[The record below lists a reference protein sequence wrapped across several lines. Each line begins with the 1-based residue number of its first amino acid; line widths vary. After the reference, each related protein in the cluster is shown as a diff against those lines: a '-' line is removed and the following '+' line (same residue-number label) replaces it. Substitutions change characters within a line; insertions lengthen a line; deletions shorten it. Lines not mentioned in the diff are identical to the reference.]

1 MNPSNKKGKSG
12 LAIKIMMPITAILLV
27 LSLVLNYVANYF
39 DYILDQYIGAAKVTV
54 TKAEGTEDWNTDYYG
69 KSNTTAEDAAQHSRD
84 VCLQV
89 AEEGFVLLKNK
100 DNTLPLTNTSK
111 VSVFGWAFSNPVYG
125 GTGSGSSDASTS
137 ISPKQGLEDA
147 GFEVNPTLQSSYDK
161 WSKDTGNTVRPGAS
175 TDGVNAS
182 SSYWMLPEMPVT
194 DDMVAQAADYSDTAI
209 VWIARQGGE
218 GQDEALNMNAALNGS
233 TDPQMGYSETKHY
246 LELTDAEEA
255 TISALEQNDGIKNI
269 VVVINSSNQMEL
281 AELENDP
288 KISAVLYAAAGGS
301 TGFEAVGEILRG
313 TVNPSGKLADTM
325 YANFKLDPTY
335 QNVSDPNLYETT
347 GPSVNWYGAENRIE
361 DSEEG
366 GSYSY
371 TAFMQY
377 EEGIYLGYR
386 YYETAF
392 DLATESAGQEAA
404 DAWYYGWKKDEP
416 ITVGSTTGSSDTGVV
431 YPFGYGLSYTDFS
444 WEVVDQKL
452 DVATTDSLS
461 VTVKVTNNGSVAGKD
476 VVELYYTAPYTEG
489 GAEKSTVVMGA
500 YEKTGLIQPGASEN
514 VTLTLPVEDMAS
526 YDQNH
531 ANSDG
536 TTGCY
541 VLDAGD
547 YKLTLRTDAHTVK
560 SDDCVLTYTVNDTK
574 AYDTD
579 ANKRQSDLTAATNAF
594 TDDLAERSTNM
605 VDFSRADWG
614 TKAGEGTFPTMAT
627 DEDRVMSDAL
637 KTALQG
643 KTAGGVSM
651 TTGTATMTG
660 TFSPSAEG
668 YIHDDDVMPTTGAE
682 NGIQLISLRGLSYDD
697 EAWNDFM
704 DQLTVDEMESLICG
718 GSFASAG
725 IDRLG
730 IPAAADNDGPAA
742 IKWQGAAGDVN
753 GDGGSGSSQ
762 AMPSEVVMACTWND
776 DLIYEVGEAIGEEG
790 LQNGV
795 SGWYAPGLDM
805 HRTPFGGRNFEYFSE
820 DPVLAGNLCA
830 QEVSGAASKGVYAYV
845 KHFVVNDTE
854 TYRNLDAIGNWEGIN
869 KSWRFM
875 GATDDLTCS
884 IWVTE
889 QALREIYMKPYEIVV
904 KTATTEESYIADENG
919 TVETKTVP
927 ACTAIM
933 SAFTY
938 IGQTWCGANSNL
950 LNTVL
955 RDEWGF
961 QGTVITDAAAYPYMS
976 QDNFVFNG
984 GDLLLAIGQN
994 NLLDETKNTASG
1006 VIAMRRATKNIL
1018 YTKVNSNAMNEVAPN
1033 SIIHTGIAPWQY
1045 LCYGI
1050 IAVCAVLFVVVWGMF
1065 FYGLHKNKKK
1075 NVTVEIK

>member
-1 MNPSNKKGKSG
+1 MKPRNKKGKSS
-12 LAIKIMMPITAILLV
+12 LAVKILMPVTAFLLIF
-27 LSLVLNYVANYF
+27 SIVLNYVANYF
-39 DYILDQYIGAAKVTV
+39 DYILDQYIGAAEVTV
-54 TKAEGTEDWNTDYYG
+54 TKAEGTEDWDTDYYG
-69 KSNTTAEDAAQHSRD
+69 KSNTTAEEAAQHSRD
-84 VCLQV
+84 VCLRV

-100 DNTLPLTNTSK
+100 DNTLPLKNTSK

-147 GFEVNPTLQSSYDK
+147 GFEVNPTLQSSYEK
-161 WSKDTGNTVRPGAS
+161 WSQDTGNTVRPGAS
-175 TDGVNAS
+175 ADGMTAS

-209 VWIARQGGE
+209 VWIARHGGE
-218 GQDEALNMNAALNGS
+218 GQDEALNMSSALNS
-233 TDPQMGYSETKHY
+233 VTDPQMGYSETKHY

-255 TISALEQNDGIKNI
+255 TISALEQNEGIKNI

-313 TVNPSGKLADTM
+313 TVNPSGKLTDTM

-335 QNVSDPNLYETT
+335 QNVSDPDLYETT
-347 GPSVNWYGAENRIE
+347 GPSTNWYGAENRIE
-361 DSEEG
+361 DS
-366 GSYSY
+366 
-371 TAFMQY
+371 
-377 EEGIYLGYR
+377 
-386 YYETAF
+386 
-392 DLATESAGQEAA
+392 D
-404 DAWYYGWKKDEP
+404 
-416 ITVGSTTGSSDTGVV
+416 DTGVV
-431 YPFGYGLSYTDFS
+431 YSFGYGLSYTDFS
-444 WEVVDQKL
+444 WEIVDQKL
-452 DVATTDSLS
+452 DVDTTDSLS
-461 VTVKVTNNGSVAGKD
+461 VTVKVTNTGSVAGKD
-476 VVELYYTAPYTEG
+476 VVELYYTAPYTQG
-489 GAEKSTVVMGA
+489 GVEKPTVVMGA
-500 YEKTGLIQPGASEN
+500 YEKTDLIQPGESAN
-514 VTLTLPVEDMAS
+514 VTLTLSVEDMAS

-531 ANSDG
+531 ANADG

-547 YKLTLRTDAHTVK
+547 YKLSLRTDAHTVK
-560 SDDCVLTYTVNDTK
+560 SDDCVLTYTVDDTV
-574 AYDTD
+574 AYDSD
-579 ANKRQSDLTAATNAF
+579 DDKRQSDLTVATNAF
-594 TDDLAERSTNM
+594 TEDLSERSTNM
-605 VDFSRADWG
+605 VDFSRSDWG
-614 TKAGEGTFPTMAT
+614 YKAGEGTFPTMAT
-627 DEDRVMSDAL
+627 DEDRVMSDELKEAL
-637 KTALQG
+637 KG
-643 KTAGGVSM
+643 KTVGGISM
-651 TTGTATMTG
+651 VTGSATMTG
-660 TFSPSAEG
+660 TFSPSKEG
-668 YIHDDDVMPTTGAE
+668 YINDDDVMPTTGAD

-697 EAWNDFM
+697 DLWDDFL
-704 DQLTVDEMESLICG
+704 DQLTVEEMESLICG
-718 GSFASAG
+718 GSFATAG

-762 AMPSEVVMACTWND
+762 AMPSEVVMACTFND
-776 DLIYEVGEAIGEEG
+776 DLIYEVGAAIGAEG

-820 DPVLAGNLCA
+820 DPILAGRLCA
-830 QEVSGAASKGVYAYV
+830 QEISGAASMGVYAYV

-854 TYRNLDAIGNWEGIN
+854 TYRNIDSIGNWEGIN
-869 KSWRFM
+869 QSWRFM
-875 GATDDLTCS
+875 GATDDITCS

-904 KTATTEESYIADENG
+904 KTATAEESYITDENG
-919 TVETKTVP
+919 TMETKTVP
-927 ACTAIM
+927 ACTAMM

-938 IGQTWCGANSNL
+938 IGQTWCGANNNL

-961 QGTVITDAAAYPYMS
+961 QGTVITDAGAYPYMS
-976 QDNFVFNG
+976 QDNFLFNG

-994 NLLDETKNTASG
+994 NLLDETKNSASG
-1006 VIAMRRATKNIL
+1006 VIAMRRATKDIL
-1018 YTKVNSNAMNEVAPN
+1018 YTKANSNAMNGVAPN

-1050 IAVCAVLFVVVWGMF
+1050 IAVCAILFVIVWGKF
-1065 FYGLHKNKKK
+1065 FYGLYKSKKQK
-1075 NVTVEIK
+1075 ATTEAM

>member
-1 MNPSNKKGKSG
+1 MRKKK
-12 LAIKIMMPITAILLV
+12 P
-27 LSLVLNYVANYF
+27 
-39 DYILDQYIGAAKVTV
+39 
-54 TKAEGTEDWNTDYYG
+54 
-69 KSNTTAEDAAQHSRD
+69 
-84 VCLQV
+84 
-89 AEEGFVLLKNK
+89 
-100 DNTLPLTNTSK
+100 NTLPLTNTTK

-125 GTGSGSSDASTS
+125 GTGSGSSDSSTA

-147 GFEVNPTLQSSYDK
+147 GFEVNPTLQSSYDQ
-161 WSKDTGNTVRPGAS
+161 WSKETGNTARPGTS
-175 TDGVNAS
+175 SDETFGT

-194 DDMVAQAADYSDTAI
+194 DDMVAQAAGYSDTAI
-209 VWIARQGGE
+209 VWIARHGGE
-218 GQDEALNMNAALNGS
+218 GQDEALNMNAALNGV

-335 QNVSDPNLYETT
+335 QNVSDPDLYETT
-347 GPSVNWYGAENRIE
+347 GPSVNWYGAETRIE
-361 DSEEG
+361 DSQEG

-392 DLATESAGQEAA
+392 DLAAESAGQEVA

-416 ITVGSTTGSSDTGVV
+416 ITVGSTTGDSDTGVV

-489 GAEKSTVVMGA
+489 GAEKSTVVLGA
-500 YEKTGLIQPGASEN
+500 YEKTGLIQPGESEN
-514 VTLTLPVEDMAS
+514 VTLTLAVEDMAS

-560 SDDCVLTYTVNDTK
+560 SDDCVLTYTIDDAK

-594 TDDLAERSTNM
+594 TDDLAERSANM

-627 DEDRVMSDAL
+627 EADRVMSDAL
-637 KTALQG
+637 KAALSN
-643 KTAGGVSM
+643 K
-651 TTGTATMTG
+651 TTGGISMMTGEPTMTG
-660 TFSPSAEG
+660 TFSPSEAG
-668 YIHDDDVMPTTGAE
+668 YINDNDVMPTTGAD
-682 NGIQLISLRGLSYDD
+682 NGIQLISLRGLDYDD
-697 EAWNDFM
+697 EA
-704 DQLTVDEMESLICG
+704 
-718 GSFASAG
+718 
-725 IDRLG
+725 
-730 IPAAADNDGPAA
+730 
-742 IKWQGAAGDVN
+742 
-753 GDGGSGSSQ
+753 
-762 AMPSEVVMACTWND
+762 
-776 DLIYEVGEAIGEEG
+776 
-790 LQNGV
+790 
-795 SGWYAPGLDM
+795 
-805 HRTPFGGRNFEYFSE
+805 
-820 DPVLAGNLCA
+820 
-830 QEVSGAASKGVYAYV
+830 
-845 KHFVVNDTE
+845 
-854 TYRNLDAIGNWEGIN
+854 
-869 KSWRFM
+869 
-875 GATDDLTCS
+875 
-884 IWVTE
+884 
-889 QALREIYMKPYEIVV
+889 
-904 KTATTEESYIADENG
+904 
-919 TVETKTVP
+919 
-927 ACTAIM
+927 
-933 SAFTY
+933 
-938 IGQTWCGANSNL
+938 
-950 LNTVL
+950 
-955 RDEWGF
+955 
-961 QGTVITDAAAYPYMS
+961 
-976 QDNFVFNG
+976 
-984 GDLLLAIGQN
+984 
-994 NLLDETKNTASG
+994 
-1006 VIAMRRATKNIL
+1006 
-1018 YTKVNSNAMNEVAPN
+1018 
-1033 SIIHTGIAPWQY
+1033 
-1045 LCYGI
+1045 
-1050 IAVCAVLFVVVWGMF
+1050 
-1065 FYGLHKNKKK
+1065 
-1075 NVTVEIK
+1075 